1 MDLVGNEHE
10 HAHHMLIICSVY
22 ALICSLSLPLFG
34 RHADKSLK
42 HGWSVIRLE
51 YVAVACQVRLFLRTL
66 EENPA
71 EGQKAYGDET
81 GDAGRL
87 CRNLYGFIVQATVF

>member
-1 MDLVGNEHE
+1 MN
-10 HAHHMLIICSVY
+10 MLIICSSY
-22 ALICSLSLPLFG
+22 AHHMLCLCSHLLSLSLPLFG